1 MDEPA
6 WWPTGIALSSLEVAQ
21 KDGLLRTSYGR
32 TVLWNFETFLAPEG
46 WDTTPED
53 GTVWGEWKTEIKTI
67 ELLST
72 SSRGLTLLLNQE
84 LIATI
89 QPAHIGDDV
98 SRLARYEPW
107 QEALKDHN
115 LLLPTGGW
123 AVDGNDRIL
132 IYPLHSTV
140 AFEGKEST
148 VLELVKHFGALHT
161 SLEPFTTPNTERRW
175 NDRLKAV
182 EDQLKTNTMWRAP
195 HAASTFGLPR
205 IHLSFDSIVEVDGEQ
220 MFLPLCRYIE

>member
-115 LLLPTGGW
+115 LLLPTRRLGG
-123 AVDGNDRIL
+123 
-132 IYPLHSTV
+132 
-140 AFEGKEST
+140 
-148 VLELVKHFGALHT
+148 
-161 SLEPFTTPNTERRW
+161 
-175 NDRLKAV
+175 
-182 EDQLKTNTMWRAP
+182 
-195 HAASTFGLPR
+195 
-205 IHLSFDSIVEVDGEQ
+205 
-220 MFLPLCRYIE
+220 